1 MRASL
6 LLEDGTVFYGQGLG
20 IETDIVGEI
29 VFNTAM
35 SGYEEVISDPS
46 YLGQIVLFTT
56 SYIGNT
62 GITREDLESHK
73 MFAEGMICKNV
84 SLIPDNFRSKLS
96 LDSYLKEQNKCAIY
110 DLDTRLIAQ
119 KIRDKGCMSA
129 ILSTKDHN
137 IDSLTKKLNASSK
150 LSQTNVVEIYQ
161 RQSDTKSK
169 LLKTNTNQ
177 LNKLKV
183 AIFDFGMKQGILD
196 SLLEL
201 NCDPVFF
208 SPNST
213 IEEIEAI
220 QPDGIF
226 FSNGPGDPTILAK
239 ETNILS
245 VMQKLLPK
253 YPCFGICLGHQL
265 IGLSY
270 GAAIEKLKF
279 GHHAINHPVKALFSN
294 SSQVLITS
302 QNHNYIVNINN
313 CNDIFEV
320 THIHLNDGTLAGMK
334 HKTLP
339 IYSVQFHPESNPGP
353 RDALAIFDDF
363 IKSMQLKK
371 KLAE

>member
-137 IDSLTKKLNASSK
+137 IDSLTQKLNASSK
-150 LSQTNVVEIYQ
+150 LAQTNVVEIYE